1 MNPSPPR
8 SGVAD
13 TVIRI
18 IGIAGLAFL
27 LRLLFVLDFTGQPL
41 FDINV
46 VAGTDMEYLVRLA
59 RHVATGDI
67 LARGIGSFWW
77 APLYPYILGGL
88 FALLG
93 PDNLTGAVIG
103 QAALGAITCAML
115 YLLGRRL
122 FDEPT
127 GLLAGLMATCYG
139 PAIFYTGIALSTT
152 LEVFMTVAILLALT
166 KACSLPTFG
175 RWLIAGIAIGLGCLA
190 RPNFLLGFVVL
201 WLLLPCLLRAQGV
214 PADWPRVGR
223 AAVAF
228 VLGSALVILPVTTRN
243 WIVGGKPILIS
254 AAGPETFRI
263 ANSFDSTPL
272 NFVYPKQS
280 RMPLTSTAFWRHQAR
295 KAALFWWGFEP
306 PQNVNY
312 YFARQLSP
320 VLRFPWLPFWVVVPL
335 GALGLWVTRR
345 RWRGLLPMYVFLG
358 AYYISIVAFFI
369 IARWR
374 LPLIIPL
381 LCFSAAGI
389 LALVRWIRLKQ
400 WGRVGAGLVV
410 VAGLMVATFPGS
422 GPFIFAADYGQLGY
436 ILANRGRYAEAAELL
451 QRASFGLP
459 DNGVIRRDLGMLLNL
474 LGRRSEARMALEQA
488 VALVPEDAMA
498 HLALGRLLAEP
509 GGDPEEARQHL
520 TRVLSLAPQGRPAI
534 EARATLDRLDVSGRQ
549 H

>member
-1 MNPSPPR
+1 MSPSPQT
-8 SGVAD
+8 SGVAG

-27 LRLLFVLDFTGQPL
+27 LRFLFVLDFTGQPL

-59 RHVATGDI
+59 RRVAGGDI
-67 LARGIGSFWW
+67 LARGMGPFWW

-127 GLLAGLMATCYG
+127 GLLAGLMAACYG
-139 PAIFYTGIALSTT
+139 PSIFYSGILLSAT
-152 LEVFMTVAILLALT
+152 LEVFMSVAILLALT
-166 KACSLPTFG
+166 RARSFPTFG
-175 RWLIAGIAIGLGCLA
+175 RWLIAGMAMGLGCLA
-190 RPNFLLGFVVL
+190 RPNFLLGFVTL
-201 WLLLPCLLRAQGV
+201 FLLLTCLLRAPGV
-214 PADWPRVGR
+214 PVGWPTVGR

-228 VLGSALVILPVTTRN
+228 VLGAVLVIVPATARN
-243 WIVGGKPILIS
+243 WIVGGKPVLIS

-272 NFVYPKQS
+272 NFVYPRQS
-280 RMPLTSTAFWRHQAR
+280 RMPLTSLAFWRHQAR
-295 KAALFWWGFEP
+295 KATLFWWGFEP

-312 YFARQLSP
+312 YFARQLFP
-320 VLRFPWLPFWVVVPL
+320 VLRLPWLSFWVVVPL
-335 GALGLWVTRR
+335 GVLGLWVTRHH
-345 RWRGLLPMYVFLG
+345 WRGLLHIYIFLA
-358 AYYISIVAFFI
+358 AYYISVVAFFI

-389 LALVRWIRLKQ
+389 LALLRWIRVKQ
-400 WGRVGAGLVV
+400 WGRVGVGAVV
-410 VAGLMVATFPGS
+410 VAGLMLAIFPGS
-422 GPFIFAADYGQLGY
+422 RPYIFAADYGQLGY

-488 VALVPEDAMA
+488 VALIPEDAIA

-520 TRVLSLAPQGRPAI
+520 TRVLSLVPQGPPAI
-534 EARATLDRLDVSGRQ
+534 EARAMLDRLDVAGRQ